1 MTGQVQ
7 RNHLMT
13 SLLQKWHDFVPTPR
27 SVPRA
32 VNQYVGTHCFS
43 PYMLLFFQ
51 ALSIKGWQGLF
62 RQRHELPPVVSVT
75 VDAWRD
81 GSHLLQ
87 HARID
92 DPGVVAIHLPIQAL
106 TGCGWE

>member
-13 SLLQKWHDFVPTPR
+13 SLLQKWDDFVPTPR

-32 VNQYVGTHCFS
+32 VNQYVGAHWFS
-43 PYMLLFFQ
+43 PYMLIFFQ

-62 RQRHELPPVVSVT
+62 RQPHELPCIVRVI
-75 VDAWRD
+75 VDAGRD
-81 GSHLLQ
+81 GSHLLE
-87 HARID
+87 HALII
-92 DPGVVAIHLPIQAL
+92 DPGVVPIHL
-106 TGCGWE
+106 